1 MYVYTWEMLDESC
14 LQVVLGK
21 SIFFACI
28 CEYVSGLNALR
39 NTQHLNPPMIMILHV
54 PSTTTCLA
62 LNRAVY
68 SQLDTS
74 YVFHVITKFQRTAF
88 RLADYEHCEGMW
100 TERRN
105 IFTLLH
111 WSDLWGSFVSLCLVD
126 EAWIYH
132 F

>member
-1 MYVYTWEMLDESC
+1 MLDESC

-28 CEYVSGLNALR
+28 REYVSGLNALR
-39 NTQHLNPPMIMILHV
+39 NTQYLNPPMIMILHV

-88 RLADYEHCEGMW
+88 GLADYEHCEGMW
-100 TERRN
+100 T
-105 IFTLLH
+105 
-111 WSDLWGSFVSLCLVD
+111 DLWSSFVSLCLAD
-126 EAWIYH
+126 EP
-132 F
+132 